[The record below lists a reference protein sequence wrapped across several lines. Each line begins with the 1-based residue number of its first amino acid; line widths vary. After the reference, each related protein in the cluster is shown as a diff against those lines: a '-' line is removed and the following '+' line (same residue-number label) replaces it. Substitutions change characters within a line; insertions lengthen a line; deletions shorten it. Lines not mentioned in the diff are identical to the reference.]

1 MFPSRL
7 LLPCSLLLLLPAA
20 HAGAPAAE
28 PPRFTPELEDFVR
41 HFKPGGQDFAGQA
54 RALPPEESV
63 RRMQVPEGYA
73 AELVASEPAVRQPID
88 LRFDARGRLWVV
100 QYLQYPFPAGL
111 TVTAYDQYIRAEFDR
126 VPPPPPRHTRGADQI
141 SILEDRDGDGRFEIV
156 KTFVDGLNL
165 ATSVLPDV
173 DGVWVLMSPYLL
185 FYPDRNGDDV
195 PDGDPEV
202 HLAGFG
208 LEDTHSLASSLH
220 WGPDGWI
227 YGATGST
234 TNLEIQGVR
243 LLGQGIWRYHP
254 GTRAFEV
261 FAEGGGNTFSLEF
274 DQYGRAFS
282 GTNNGATRG
291 LHYAQGATYVKG
303 WTKHGPA
310 MNPFI
315 FGFFEHMAHEGYG
328 QRFPQTFILYEAGLL
343 PELNGQVVVGMSL
356 TNRVQASQI
365 LPQTSTFRTVDRAAL
380 ITTDDRTFRPVDI
393 EQGPDGAIYLADWS
407 DPRLSHLN
415 PKDTWDKATG
425 RIVRLVPKG
434 AALPR
439 PEDLTKLDNAALLA
453 RLSHPNREHREQARR
468 LLARRPGKQGP
479 HLRALVEAN
488 APAALEAFWV
498 LNLRH
503 ELKEADLRAALAH
516 PNPHVRRWAVRL
528 LGDQGVQ
535 QSATAAALA
544 GRAAVEPDVEVRSQF
559 ASSARRLRAG
569 QGVPVVRALL
579 RHEADAGDRH
589 LPLLL
594 WWALESHAEDGREE
608 LLALVADPASWRAP
622 TFRRELAERLGRRFT
637 ADQGPRRHYTLRQGV
652 YSEWIIDRAPE
663 HLRRNLEF
671 CARLLE
677 ATPGPEEALLLAQG
691 MARGLAGPRVTTP
704 PPALL
709 QAIVAAWNRAPD
721 HVALTA
727 LAARL
732 GVAEA
737 ENRAVSRLRDARL
750 TEADQQ
756 ILLDLVSAL
765 APPDALPLLA
775 DQLRTER
782 NEARRARRLTAL
794 AGFDQ
799 PAAAAA
805 VLEAYANLGPRLQ
818 TTALRN
824 LAEKPAWARLM
835 LERMAAGTFSPG
847 VLGSGT
853 LATLRAHPDPVL
865 QRLLERQLGTAT
877 GAAGAETAL
886 LIDAGR
892 TAYNLTCAPCHQES
906 GSGLVG
912 LAPALLASPWLQ
924 RSDEVL
930 VNIILHGK
938 ENPGR
943 GLVMPPWRQL
953 DDAQVAA
960 ILTYARREFGND
972 ARAVSPGRVKEI
984 RAAGGT
990 RDRPW
995 SDRELE
1001 ALAGVR

>member
-1 MFPSRL
+1 MLPSRL
-7 LLPCSLLLLLPAA
+7 LLLPLLLFAPA

-28 PPRFTPELEDFVR
+28 APRFTPELEEFVR

-54 RALPPEESV
+54 RVLSPEESV

-141 SILEDRDGDGRFEIV
+141 SILEDRDGDGRFETV

-165 ATSVLPDV
+165 ATSVLPGE
-173 DGVWVLMSPYLL
+173 DGAWVLMSPYLL

-234 TNLEIQGVR
+234 TNLEIQGIR

-254 GTRAFEV
+254 ETRVFEI

-310 MNPFI
+310 MNPFL

-328 QRFPQTFILYEAGLL
+328 QGFPQTFIIYESGLMPAL
-343 PELNGQVVVGMSL
+343 DGQVVVGMSL
-356 TNRVQASQI
+356 TNRVQASQL
-365 LPQTSTFRTVDRAAL
+365 LPQTSTFRTMDREAL

-407 DPRLSHLN
+407 DARLSHLN

-434 AALPR
+434 VPPPR
-439 PEDLTKLDNAALLA
+439 PEDLTRLDDAGLLA

-468 LLARRPGKQGP
+468 LLASRPTDLGP
-479 HLRALVEAN
+479 RLRALVEGN
-488 APAALEAFWV
+488 APAALDAFWV

-503 ELKEADLRAALAH
+503 ELEERDLRAALAH
-516 PNPHVRRWAVRL
+516 PNPHVRRWAVRF
-528 LGDQGVQ
+528 LGDRGVSQ
-535 QSATAAALA
+535 AATAAALA
-544 GRAAVEPDVEVRSQF
+544 DRAAVEPDAEVRSQL

-569 QGVPVVRALL
+569 QAVPVVRALL
-579 RHEADAGDRH
+579 QHEADAGDRH
-589 LPLLL
+589 LPLLR

-608 LLALVADPASWRAP
+608 LLGLVADPANWRAP

-671 CARLLE
+671 CARLL
-677 ATPGPEEALLLAQG
+677 AAAPGPDEASLLAQG
-691 MARGLAGPRVTTP
+691 MARGLSGPRVSGP
-704 PPALL
+704 PPALPPRWP
-709 QAIVAAWNRAPD
+709 VSWS
-721 HVALTA
+721 
-727 LAARL
+727 ARCDPP
-732 GVAEA
+732 
-737 ENRAVSRLRDARL
+737 RPAR
-750 TEADQQ
+750 
-756 ILLDLVSAL
+756 
-765 APPDALPLLA
+765 
-775 DQLRTER
+775 
-782 NEARRARRLTAL
+782 
-794 AGFDQ
+794 
-799 PAAAAA
+799 
-805 VLEAYANLGPRLQ
+805 
-818 TTALRN
+818 
-824 LAEKPAWARLM
+824 
-835 LERMAAGTFSPG
+835 
-847 VLGSGT
+847 
-853 LATLRAHPDPVL
+853 
-865 QRLLERQLGTAT
+865 
-877 GAAGAETAL
+877 
-886 LIDAGR
+886 
-892 TAYNLTCAPCHQES
+892 
-906 GSGLVG
+906 
-912 LAPALLASPWLQ
+912 
-924 RSDEVL
+924 
-930 VNIILHGK
+930 
-938 ENPGR
+938 
-943 GLVMPPWRQL
+943 
-953 DDAQVAA
+953 
-960 ILTYARREFGND
+960 
-972 ARAVSPGRVKEI
+972 
-984 RAAGGT
+984 
-990 RDRPW
+990 
-995 SDRELE
+995 
-1001 ALAGVR
+1001 

>member
-1 MFPSRL
+1 MFPPRI
-7 LLPCSLLLLLPAA
+7 LLPLLLLLPSA

-41 HFKPGGQDFAGQA
+41 NFKPGGQDFAGQA
-54 RALPPEESV
+54 RVLPPEESV
-63 RRMQVPEGYA
+63 RRMQVPDGYA

-126 VPPPPPRHTRGADQI
+126 VPPPPPRHPRGADRI
-141 SILEDRDGDGRFEIV
+141 SILEDRDGDGRFESV

-165 ATSVLPDV
+165 ATSVLPDE
-173 DGVWVLMSPYLL
+173 DGVWILMSPYLL
-185 FYPDRNGDDV
+185 FYPDRNRDDV

-254 GTRAFEV
+254 ESRVFEV

-328 QRFPQTFILYEAGLL
+328 QRFPQTFIVYEAGLL
-343 PELNGQVVVGMSL
+343 PELNGQIVVGMSL
-356 TNRVQASQI
+356 TNRVQASQL
-365 LPQTSTFRTVDRAAL
+365 LPQTSTFRTIDRAAL
-380 ITTDDRTFRPVDI
+380 ITTEDRTFRPVDI

-434 AALPR
+434 APVPK
-439 PEDLTKLDNAALLA
+439 PEDLTRLDDSALLA
-453 RLSHPNREHREQARR
+453 RLGHPNREHREQARR
-468 LLARRPGKQGP
+468 LLARRPAELGP
-479 HLRALVEAN
+479 RLRALVEAN

-503 ELKEADLRAALAH
+503 ELAERDLRAALAH
-516 PNPHVRRWAVRL
+516 PNSHVRRWAVRL
-528 LGDQGVQ
+528 LGDRGVRQ
-535 QSATAAALA
+535 ADTATALA
-544 GRAAVEPDVEVRSQF
+544 ERATVESDVEVRSQL
-559 ASSARRLRAG
+559 ASSARRLSAG

-579 RHEADAGDRH
+579 GHEADAGDKH

-594 WWALESHAEDGREE
+594 WWALEGHTEDGREE
-608 LLALVADPASWRAP
+608 LLNLVADPASWRSP
-622 TFRRELAERLGRRFT
+622 TFRRELAERLGRRFA

-652 YSEWIIDRAPE
+652 YSDWIIDRALE

-677 ATPGPEEALLLAQG
+677 AAPGPEEASLLAQG
-691 MARGLAGPRVTTP
+691 MARGLAGPRVPAP

-709 QAIVAAWNRAPD
+709 QAVLTAWSKAPE
-721 HVALTA
+721 HVSLTA

-732 GVAEA
+732 GAAEA
-737 ENRAVSRLRDARL
+737 ESRAVARLRDPRL
-750 TEADQQ
+750 PEADQQ

-765 APPDALPLLA
+765 ATPDALPVLA
-775 DQLRTER
+775 EQLRTER
-782 NEARRARRLTAL
+782 YEARRARRLNAL

-805 VLEAYANLGPRLQ
+805 VLDAYASLGPRQ
-818 TTALRN
+818 QSVALRH
-824 LAEKPAWARLM
+824 LAEKPAWARLL
-835 LERMAAGTFSPG
+835 LERMSAGTFSPG
-847 VLGSGT
+847 VLSSST
-853 LATLRAHPDPVL
+853 LAALRAHSDPVL
-865 QRLLERQLGTAT
+865 QRLLERHESAAPRTA
-877 GAAGAETAL
+877 GNETAL
-886 LIDAGR
+886 LHEAGR

-906 GSGLVG
+906 GGGLVG
-912 LAPALLASPWLQ
+912 LAPALVASPWLQ

-953 DDAQVAA
+953 DDTQIAA

-972 ARAVSPGRVKEI
+972 ARAVSPLRVKEV
-984 RAAGGT
+984 RAAGAG
-990 RDRPW
+990 RERPW

-1001 ALAGVR
+1001 ALAGAR

>member
-1 MFPSRL
+1 
-7 LLPCSLLLLLPAA
+7 
-20 HAGAPAAE
+20 
-28 PPRFTPELEDFVR
+28 
-41 HFKPGGQDFAGQA
+41 
-54 RALPPEESV
+54 
-63 RRMQVPEGYA
+63 
-73 AELVASEPAVRQPID
+73 
-88 LRFDARGRLWVV
+88 
-100 QYLQYPFPAGL
+100 
-111 TVTAYDQYIRAEFDR
+111 
-126 VPPPPPRHTRGADQI
+126 
-141 SILEDRDGDGRFEIV
+141 
-156 KTFVDGLNL
+156 
-165 ATSVLPDV
+165 
-173 DGVWVLMSPYLL
+173 
-185 FYPDRNGDDV
+185 
-195 PDGDPEV
+195 
-202 HLAGFG
+202 
-208 LEDTHSLASSLH
+208 
-220 WGPDGWI
+220 
-227 YGATGST
+227 
-234 TNLEIQGVR
+234 
-243 LLGQGIWRYHP
+243 
-254 GTRAFEV
+254 
-261 FAEGGGNTFSLEF
+261 
-274 DQYGRAFS
+274 
-282 GTNNGATRG
+282 
-291 LHYAQGATYVKG
+291 
-303 WTKHGPA
+303 
-310 MNPFI
+310 
-315 FGFFEHMAHEGYG
+315 
-328 QRFPQTFILYEAGLL
+328 
-343 PELNGQVVVGMSL
+343 
-356 TNRVQASQI
+356 
-365 LPQTSTFRTVDRAAL
+365 
-380 ITTDDRTFRPVDI
+380 
-393 EQGPDGAIYLADWS
+393 
-407 DPRLSHLN
+407 
-415 PKDTWDKATG
+415 
-425 RIVRLVPKG
+425 
-434 AALPR
+434 
-439 PEDLTKLDNAALLA
+439 
-453 RLSHPNREHREQARR
+453 
-468 LLARRPGKQGP
+468 
-479 HLRALVEAN
+479 
-488 APAALEAFWV
+488 
-498 LNLRH
+498 
-503 ELKEADLRAALAH
+503 
-516 PNPHVRRWAVRL
+516 
-528 LGDQGVQ
+528 
-535 QSATAAALA
+535 
-544 GRAAVEPDVEVRSQF
+544 
-559 ASSARRLRAG
+559 
-569 QGVPVVRALL
+569 
-579 RHEADAGDRH
+579 
-589 LPLLL
+589 
-594 WWALESHAEDGREE
+594 
-608 LLALVADPASWRAP
+608 
-622 TFRRELAERLGRRFT
+622 
-637 ADQGPRRHYTLRQGV
+637 
-652 YSEWIIDRAPE
+652 
-663 HLRRNLEF
+663 
-671 CARLLE
+671 
-677 ATPGPEEALLLAQG
+677 
-691 MARGLAGPRVTTP
+691 
-704 PPALL
+704 LL

>member
-1 MFPSRL
+1 MFLPRF
-7 LLPCSLLLLLPAA
+7 LLPLSLLLLLPPA

-28 PPRFTPELEDFVR
+28 PPRFTPGLEDFVR

-54 RALPPEESV
+54 RVLPPAESV

-111 TVTAYDQYIRAEFDR
+111 TVTGYDQYIRAEFNR

-141 SILEDRDGDGRFEIV
+141 SILEDRDGDGRFETV

-165 ATSVLPDV
+165 ATSVLPGD

-234 TNLEIQGVR
+234 TNLEIQGLR

-254 GTRAFEV
+254 ETRVFEV

-310 MNPFI
+310 MNPFL

-328 QRFPQTFILYEAGLL
+328 QRFPQTFIVYEAGLL

-356 TNRVQASQI
+356 TNRVQASQL
-365 LPQTSTFRTVDRAAL
+365 LPQTSTFRTIDSAAL

-415 PKDTWDKATG
+415 PQDTWDKATG
-425 RIVRLVPKG
+425 RILRLVPRG
-434 AALPR
+434 VPVPR
-439 PEDLTKLDNAALLA
+439 PEDLTRLEDAALIA
-453 RLSHPNREHREQARR
+453 RLSNPNREHREQARR
-468 LLARRPGKQGP
+468 LLARRPADLGP
-479 HLRALVEAN
+479 RLRALVVEN

-503 ELKEADLRAALAH
+503 ELGERDLRAALTH

-528 LGDQGVQ
+528 LGDGGIQ
-535 QSATAAALA
+535 QAATTAALA
-544 GRAAVEPDVEVRSQF
+544 DRAAVEPYAEVRSQF

-569 QGVPVVRALL
+569 QAVPVVRALL
-579 RHEADAGDRH
+579 RHEADAADRH

-594 WWALESHAEDGREE
+594 WWALESHAEDGRED
-608 LLALVADPASWRAP
+608 LLGLVADPASWRAP

-671 CARLLE
+671 CARLL
-677 ATPGPEEALLLAQG
+677 AAAPGPEEASLLAQG
-691 MARGLAGPRVTTP
+691 MARGLAGPRVPNP

-709 QAIVAAWNRAPD
+709 EAVASAWSKAPD
-721 HVALTA
+721 HIALTA

-737 ENRAVSRLRDARL
+737 ESRAVTRLRDPRL
-750 TEADQQ
+750 AESDQQ
-756 ILLDLVSAL
+756 MLLDLVSAL
-765 APPDALPLLA
+765 ATPDALPLLA
-775 DQLRTER
+775 EQLRGER
-782 NEARRARRLTAL
+782 NEARRGRRLTAL

-799 PAAAAA
+799 PAAAA
-805 VLEAYANLGPRLQ
+805 VVIDVYPNLGPKLQ
-818 TTALRN
+818 ATALRS

-847 VLGSGT
+847 VLGTAT
-853 LATLRAHPDPVL
+853 LAALRAHPDPVL
-865 QRLLERQLGTAT
+865 QRLLERQRSAAP
-877 GAAGAETAL
+877 GAAGAETGL
-886 LIDAGR
+886 LHDAGR

-906 GSGLVG
+906 GGGLVG
-912 LAPALLASPWLQ
+912 LAPALVASPWLQ
-924 RSDEVL
+924 RSDEIL

-953 DDAQVAA
+953 DDTQIAA

-972 ARAVSPGRVKEI
+972 ARTVSPLRVKEI
-984 RAAGGT
+984 RAASGA
-990 RDRPW
+990 RERPW

-1001 ALAGVR
+1001 ALAGNR

>member
-1 MFPSRL
+1 MFPPRI
-7 LLPCSLLLLLPAA
+7 LLPLLLLLPSA

-41 HFKPGGQDFAGQA
+41 NFKPGGQDFAGQA
-54 RALPPEESV
+54 RVLPPEESV
-63 RRMQVPEGYA
+63 RRMQVPDGYA

-126 VPPPPPRHTRGADQI
+126 VPPPPPRHPRGADRI
-141 SILEDRDGDGRFEIV
+141 SILEDRDGDGRFESV

-165 ATSVLPDV
+165 ATSVLPDE
-173 DGVWVLMSPYLL
+173 DGVWILMSPYLL
-185 FYPDRNGDDV
+185 FYPDRNRDDV

-254 GTRAFEV
+254 ESRVFEV

-328 QRFPQTFILYEAGLL
+328 QRFPQTFIVYEAGLL
-343 PELNGQVVVGMSL
+343 PELNGQIVVGMSL
-356 TNRVQASQI
+356 TNRVQASQL
-365 LPQTSTFRTVDRAAL
+365 LPQTSTFRTIDRAAL
-380 ITTDDRTFRPVDI
+380 ITTEDRTFRPVDI

-434 AALPR
+434 APVPK
-439 PEDLTKLDNAALLA
+439 PEDLTRLDDSALLA
-453 RLSHPNREHREQARR
+453 RLGHPNREHREQARR
-468 LLARRPGKQGP
+468 LLARRPAELGP
-479 HLRALVEAN
+479 RLRALVEAN

-503 ELKEADLRAALAH
+503 ELAERDLRAALAH

-528 LGDQGVQ
+528 LGDQGVRQ
-535 QSATAAALA
+535 ADTATALA
-544 GRAAVEPDVEVRSQF
+544 ERATVEPDVEVRSQL
-559 ASSARRLRAG
+559 ASSARRLSAG
-569 QGVPVVRALL
+569 QGVPVVRALI
-579 RHEADAGDRH
+579 RHEADAGDKH

-594 WWALESHAEDGREE
+594 WWALEGHAEDGREE
-608 LLALVADPASWRAP
+608 LLRLVADPASWRSP
-622 TFRRELAERLGRRFT
+622 IFRRELAERLGRRFT

-677 ATPGPEEALLLAQG
+677 AAPGPEEALVLAQG
-691 MARGLAGPRVTTP
+691 MARGLSGPRVPAP

-709 QAIVAAWNRAPD
+709 QAVLTAWSKAPEQ
-721 HVALTA
+721 VSLTA

-732 GVAEA
+732 GAAEA
-737 ENRAVSRLRDARL
+737 ESRAVARLRDPRL
-750 TEADQQ
+750 PEADQQ

-765 APPDALPLLA
+765 ATPDALPVLA
-775 DQLRTER
+775 EQLRTER
-782 NEARRARRLTAL
+782 NEARRARRLNAL

-805 VLEAYANLGPRLQ
+805 VLDAYSTLGPRQ
-818 TTALRN
+818 QSVALRH
-824 LAEKPAWARLM
+824 LAEKPAWARLL
-835 LERMAAGTFSPG
+835 LERMSAGTFSPG
-847 VLGSGT
+847 VLSSST
-853 LATLRAHPDPVL
+853 LAALRAHPDPVL
-865 QRLLERQLGTAT
+865 QRLLERHESAAP
-877 GAAGAETAL
+877 GAAGNEAAL
-886 LIDAGR
+886 LHEAGR

-906 GSGLVG
+906 GGGLVG
-912 LAPALLASPWLQ
+912 LAPALVASPWLQ

-953 DDAQVAA
+953 DDSQIAA

-972 ARAVSPGRVKEI
+972 ARAVSPLRVKEV
-984 RAAGGT
+984 RAAGAG
-990 RDRPW
+990 RERPW

-1001 ALAGVR
+1001 ALAGAR